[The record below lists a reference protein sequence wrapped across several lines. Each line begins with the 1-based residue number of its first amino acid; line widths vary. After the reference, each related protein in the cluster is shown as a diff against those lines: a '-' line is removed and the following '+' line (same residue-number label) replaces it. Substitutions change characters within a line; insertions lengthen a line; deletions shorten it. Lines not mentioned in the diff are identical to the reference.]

1 MSISDSKKSIQ
12 DILQAPKGMRD
23 IRNREFYALDAFSK
37 NAQAIAESYGFSGI
51 STPIVEHTEVFNKG
65 LDADD
70 DAIKEMYSF
79 TTKGGDMLSL
89 RPEGT
94 AAIMRSYIE
103 HGMGSLPQ
111 PVFLYY
117 QGPFF
122 RHEKPQKG
130 RYRQLHQFGIEII
143 GSPKPI
149 FDAITIQTG
158 YRILCALGKKI
169 KVQINTLG
177 DRENRSAYLEV
188 LREYYQNNL
197 SSLGDKDKERLITNP
212 LRVLDS
218 KDPATIQVNKNAP
231 DILDTLNEASK
242 EHFDAVRSYLTEA
255 EIPYT
260 IDHSLVRGLDYY
272 SHTVFEFVTED
283 NKEGEKQL
291 ALGGGGRY
299 DGLAHAMGH
308 NKQVP
313 GIGLGLGLD
322 RIIDIADHDEMIT
335 RFSNQ
340 PLCSFIQLDS
350 ALGVKV
356 RTIIDTLRSSDI
368 AVHYRFSKDGLS
380 AQLSGVEELG
390 IQYALIYG
398 EQEDQQH
405 TIIVRNMKE
414 RSQEEVALDDLV
426 AYLSS
431 CE

>member
-1 MSISDSKKSIQ
+1 MSDSKKSIQ

-23 IRNREFYALDAFSK
+23 IKQDEFYAFDVFSK

-79 TTKGGDMLSL
+79 STKGGDMLSL

-130 RYRQLHQFGIEII
+130 RYRQLHQFGLEII

-158 YRILCALGKKI
+158 YRILCTLGKKI

-177 DRENRSAYLEV
+177 DKENRIAYLEL
-188 LREYYQNNL
+188 LRAYYQQHIDA
-197 SSLGDKDKERLITNP
+197 LGEQDRQRLATNP
-212 LRVLDS
+212 LRILDS
-218 KDPATIQVNKNAP
+218 KDRATIEVNKHAP

-242 EHFDAVRSYLTEA
+242 QHFDAVCSYLNEA
-255 EIPYT
+255 DIPYT

-283 NKEGEKQL
+283 NEEGEKQL

-299 DGLAHAMGH
+299 DGLAQAMGH
-308 NKQVP
+308 NKHVP

-322 RIIDIADHDEMIT
+322 RIIDIADHGDLIK
-335 RFSNQ
+335 RLSNQ

-350 ALGVKV
+350 ALGVKA
-356 RTIIDTLRSSDI
+356 RMIIDSLRSSDI
-368 AVHYRFSKDGLS
+368 PVHYRFSKDGLS
-380 AQLSGVEELG
+380 AQLSRVEEQD
-390 IQYALIYG
+390 IRYALIYG

-405 TIIVRNMKE
+405 TITVRNMKE
-414 RSQEEVALDDLV
+414 RSQKEVALDDLV
-426 AYLSS
+426 SYLSS